1 MILAR
6 LFKPK
11 VNPAGPLYEA
21 IVAAARQP
29 WAYRDAQVPDT
40 VDGRFD
46 FLVLHL
52 CLVLERLGQEVPVF
66 KQALIDHFCTDMDD
80 NLRELGA
87 GDLSVA
93 KKVRHMAEALA
104 GRFAAYEAALDRAS
118 MEQAIQR
125 NVYGGKAGP
134 GGAQLVAYAI
144 AARGL
149 LQAQAVADLLAGKV
163 RFA

>member
-6 LFKPK
+6 LFRPKP
-11 VNPAGPLYEA
+11 NPARPLYEA

-29 WAYRDAQVPDT
+29 WAYQEAQVPDT

-52 CLVLERLGQEVPVF
+52 CLVLERLGQDVPAF
-66 KQALIDHFCTDMDD
+66 RQALIDYFCTDMDD

-93 KKVRHMAEALA
+93 KKVRRMAEALA
-104 GRFAAYEAALDRAS
+104 GRFAAYDAAPDSAE
-118 MEQAIQR
+118 MERAIQR
-125 NVYGGKAGP
+125 NVNGGKAGS
-134 GGAQLVAYAI
+134 GVAQLAIYAI

-149 LQAQAVADLLAGKV
+149 LQAQMLADLLAGKV
-163 RFA
+163 HFA

>member
-11 VNPAGPLYEA
+11 PNPARPLYEA

-29 WAYRDAQVPDT
+29 WAYRDAKVPDT

-52 CLVLERLGQEVPVF
+52 CLVLERLGQEAPEF

-93 KKVRHMAEALA
+93 KKVRRMAEALA
-104 GRFAAYEAALDRAS
+104 GRFAAYDAARDNAA

-134 GGAQLVAYAI
+134 GVGQLATYAI
-144 AARGL
+144 VERGL
-149 LQAQAVADLLAGKV
+149 LQAQTSASLQIGKV

>member
-1 MILAR
+1 MFKNLFAR
-6 LFKPK
+6 KPDPSK
-11 VNPAGPLYEA
+11 PLYEA

-29 WAYRDAQVPDT
+29 WAYREAQVPDT

-52 CLVLERLGQEVPVF
+52 CLVLERLGQDVPAF
-66 KQALIDHFCTDMDD
+66 KQALIDYFCTDMDD

-93 KKVRHMAEALA
+93 KKVRRMAEALA
-104 GRFAAYEAALDRAS
+104 GRFAAYDAAPDSAE

-134 GGAQLVAYAI
+134 GVARLATYAV

-149 LQAQAVADLLAGKV
+149 LQAQVLADLQAGMV
-163 RFA
+163 HFA